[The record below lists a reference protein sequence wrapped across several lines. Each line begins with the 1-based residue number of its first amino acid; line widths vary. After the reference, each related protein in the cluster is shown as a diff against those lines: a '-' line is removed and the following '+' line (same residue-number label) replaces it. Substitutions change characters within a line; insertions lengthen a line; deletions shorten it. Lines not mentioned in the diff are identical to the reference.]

1 MAKNDQETIL
11 PADAKIISY
20 ELMRRAIIIRKLAA
34 DLYTW
39 LPPGLWALRKVEY
52 VLLEELDRDPGRRKP
67 PCRWR
72 STPSCDRRLAIGG
85 NTHRS

>member
-1 MAKNDQETIL
+1 
-11 PADAKIISY
+11 
-20 ELMRRAIIIRKLAA
+20 MRRAIFIRKLAA

-39 LPPGLWALRKVEY
+39 LPLGLRALRKVEC
-52 VLLEELDRDPGRRKP
+52 VLLEEMDRDPGRRKP

-72 STPSCDRRLAIGG
+72 STPSFDRRLAIGA